1 MLGPLSVGATGGGG
15 RQDLHKMRRSSAV
28 STFSFPWG
36 LQRRLAVW
44 ILNKDPAGMSP
55 EAWGILFP
63 GPQLSPDKGAVTQG
77 GDDTE
82 ASCESF
88 PAWVP
93 PNVFSLP
100 CF

>member
-1 MLGPLSVGATGGGG
+1 
-15 RQDLHKMRRSSAV
+15 
-28 STFSFPWG
+28 
-36 LQRRLAVW
+36 
-44 ILNKDPAGMSP
+44 MSP

-93 PNVFSLP
+93 SNVFTPEKGHPHTAGSVQRASYACSQSGLLSIDISVNP
-100 CF
+100 VELDGGTIPSVILTHD